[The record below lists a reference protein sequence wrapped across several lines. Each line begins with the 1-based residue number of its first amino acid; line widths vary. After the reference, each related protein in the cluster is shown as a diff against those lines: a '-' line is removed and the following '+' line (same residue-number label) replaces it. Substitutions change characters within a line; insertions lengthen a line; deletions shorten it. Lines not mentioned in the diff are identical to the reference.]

1 MRSGFILKSWPWGQ
15 GAWFLNDLGC
25 NMISF
30 STLLSEHSIE
40 VGGVGDARVEFPGVA
55 CAWDAVVETKVWG
68 W

>member
-1 MRSGFILKSWPWGQ
+1 VRSGFILKSWPWGQ

-40 VGGVGDARVEFPGVA
+40 VGGVGDARSNSLVSHAPGMQ
-55 CAWDAVVETKVWG
+55 W
-68 W
+68 